1 MGAILGALIGRHMRH
16 TEEQRRENKRL
27 VMPPILATLDDP
39 TTSPFTPEQTT
50 AALKTAVKL
59 GFYSKDMGQVI
70 DAELKQAHERQ
81 ALAQQM
87 DQAKRSKEA
96 SDAGATAAA
105 NAPPVTAP
113 MSMPSPARGLPASAA
128 AFLPSMPA
136 PMPSSPSVSA
146 TNTGFGGP
154 SMPFWQPGRTPT
166 EIGRGMGEKAAAFAA
181 PQLRG
186 KSEIGREEGE
196 RNWQQLMANP
206 DFAAQY
212 AKADPADQMRMQAE
226 VRYPQI
232 SMSGM
237 GGGGGA
243 VGVAGTIAGNDPS
256 IQQFNPDPKKSY
268 HLIRDRSGKILNIF
282 EASFAPMFSQGPTVT
297 SPTGEQARDILNR
310 RTGQTE
316 RTIPMG
322 VPVSAWSRTATGQRQ
337 QLVQIEDP
345 DNPGQL
351 MEATVTLGT
360 ATTTTPNP
368 PGLPG
373 VAPRPTPGLPTPSA
387 PKRVGTAASQ
397 VRASWLNELTP
408 GAQSIVLNAQP
419 TLDLIDKAR
428 AEIKRQGWDKDT
440 MPGQLLLPRLGY
452 ALGFGADIGGFLGSL
467 SLDQVISAGS
477 ILRTSGGVRAVQ
489 ALNLAL
495 VHTPDAW
502 KDSGKL
508 MYDKL
513 GSISD
518 RLRTIVQV
526 ARDEGKRLPG
536 LPRPETPLPIGK
548 TGPTPGMI
556 EDGYRFKGGDPKVPA
571 NWEKVQ

>member
-16 TEEQRRENKRL
+16 TEEQRQESKRL

-351 MEATVTLGT
+351 IEATVTLGT

>member
-16 TEEQRRENKRL
+16 TEEQRQESKRL

-351 MEATVTLGT
+351 IEATVTLGT

-571 NWEKVQ
+571 NWERVK

>member
-16 TEEQRRENKRL
+16 TEEQRQESKRL

-268 HLIRDRSGKILNIF
+268 RLICDRSGKILNIF

-351 MEATVTLGT
+351 IEATVTLGT

-571 NWEKVQ
+571 NWERVK

>member
-571 NWEKVQ
+571 NWERVK